1 MSEPTQNCLS
11 ATASTG
17 SNPPSSSSPPQIPDL
32 EAMRQRWDKKLEED
46 FAEIKEILRP
56 SLLRLSHQST
66 ERAMWLGSLW
76 LHTLLKLLEL
86 GPILKEVLLGLL
98 EGREIS
104 VLSAQLEGIWE

>member
-46 FAEIKEILRP
+46 FAEIKEILR
-56 SLLRLSHQST
+56 RDRDAHAQQQST
-66 ERAMWLGSLW
+66 NGT
-76 LHTLLKLLEL
+76 HT
-86 GPILKEVLLGLL
+86 
-98 EGREIS
+98 
-104 VLSAQLEGIWE
+104 Q